1 MMEEEQSASKNKIH
15 YNKNDI
21 IKKLN
26 QNKKYISGNTTI
38 IRWEDDMNTNT
49 EMYILKNKFN
59 NLPFIGVVNYE
70 FKREGYCINS
80 YLNGDEYFGYYIN
93 DLRNKQGLYIYK
105 PKSEI
110 GNKILRQY
118 YFGLWENDYKEG
130 RGIYLWL
137 NEIRDNKNRNIINNK
152 SYNPFNN
159 FEKANFYAYIGLLKK
174 NKFTKGTLLKK
185 ENDNYFVFHGSL
197 QNLKKNGKNCFYY
210 SAKLEQILYGTFKDD
225 KFIDGFVGK
234 YDDNGQIKEI
244 IKYKNKTIIN
254 KDKFLPNDNIEELS
268 QKLITFRNIIMSKD
282 YFGILY
288 KVFKDAIDFK
298 NKNMNNIDIFNS
310 DLYIDL
316 MDVEASYNQVSIFKD
331 IEKHIKE

>member
-1 MMEEEQSASKNKIH
+1 MEEEQSSSKNKIH

-105 PKSEI
+105 PKFEI

-152 SYNPFNN
+152 CYNPFNN

>member
-1 MMEEEQSASKNKIH
+1 MEEEQSSSKNKIH

-105 PKSEI
+105 PKFEI

-137 NEIRDNKNRNIINNK
+137 NEIRDNRNRNIINNK

-210 SAKLEQILYGTFKDD
+210 SAKLEQILYGSFKDD

-316 MDVEASYNQVSIFKD
+316 IDVESSYNQVSIFKD

>member
-1 MMEEEQSASKNKIH
+1 MEEEQSSSKNKIH

-105 PKSEI
+105 PKFEI
-110 GNKILRQY
+110 SNKILRQY

-137 NEIRDNKNRNIINNK
+137 NEIRDNRNRNIINNK

-210 SAKLEQILYGTFKDD
+210 SAKLEQILYGAFKDD

>member
-1 MMEEEQSASKNKIH
+1 MEEEQSSSKNKIH

-26 QNKKYISGNTTI
+26 QNKKYISDNTTI

-105 PKSEI
+105 PKFEI

-210 SAKLEQILYGTFKDD
+210 SAKLEQILYGSFKDD

>member
-1 MMEEEQSASKNKIH
+1 MEEEQSSSKNKIH

-105 PKSEI
+105 PKFEI

-185 ENDNYFVFHGSL
+185 ENENYFVFHGSL

>member
-1 MMEEEQSASKNKIH
+1 MEEEQSSSKNKIH

-38 IRWEDDMNTNT
+38 ILWEDDMNTNT

-105 PKSEI
+105 PKFEI

>member
-1 MMEEEQSASKNKIH
+1 MEEEQSSSKNKIH

-105 PKSEI
+105 PKFEI

-137 NEIRDNKNRNIINNK
+137 NEIRDNRNRNIINNK

-210 SAKLEQILYGTFKDD
+210 SAKLEQILYGAFKDD

-298 NKNMNNIDIFNS
+298 NKNMNSIDIFNS